1 MLMQVKPV
9 PLPPLLRPSV
19 QLPSPDT
26 DYALVQP
33 VPGGRAASDHTQ
45 RSMARQEAT
54 DFIRGAAVERRQRA
68 RETEIDQLLR
78 RMRTEAFAPV
88 RVNPLLFP

>member
-1 MLMQVKPV
+1 
-9 PLPPLLRPSV
+9 
-19 QLPSPDT
+19 
-26 DYALVQP
+26 
-33 VPGGRAASDHTQ
+33 
-45 RSMARQEAT
+45 MARQEAT